1 MLYASFLHSSIAC
14 MLVMVLSIIWILR
27 CKYLS
32 LVCRWLVSK
41 EIDASTCDAMSILA
55 TEVVCKFQKA
65 FPPSFFDCQIH
76 LLVHLPREVKLCG
89 PVHTR
94 WMFFLERFLGYLKG
108 LRQNS
113 AHIKGSISEGRIQ
126 AETMFHY
133 KNVIQQMT
141 PQCQELWLKSNE
153 ERANE
158 ANRGWV
164 LMGASNKKLMN
175 PVQYL
180 QVCTKFN
187 SNLLWC
193 LKFEYQFKPWPPN
206 NCNFR
211 DRVTFH
217 SNITNLYASFIYI
230 YIYEALNI
238 NIMLSYGFH
247 ALLFLWYQY

>member
-1 MLYASFLHSSIAC
+1 
-14 MLVMVLSIIWILR
+14 
-27 CKYLS
+27 
-32 LVCRWLVSK
+32 
-41 EIDASTCDAMSILA
+41 
-55 TEVVCKFQKA
+55 
-65 FPPSFFDCQIH
+65 
-76 LLVHLPREVKLCG
+76 
-89 PVHTR
+89 
-94 WMFFLERFLGYLKG
+94 MFFLERFLGYLKG
-108 LRQNS
+108 LGQNS
-113 AHIKGSISEGRIQ
+113 AHIEGSISEGRIQ
-126 AETMFHY
+126 AETMFY
-133 KNVIQQMT
+133 CKNVIRQMT

-175 PVQYL
+175 LVQYL
-180 QVCTKFN
+180 QVCTMFS

-206 NCNFR
+206 NYNFR

-230 YIYEALNI
+230 YEALNI

-247 ALLFLWYQY
+247 ALLFL